1 MMSIEASIA
10 QFQRS
15 RGDVTSL
22 TAVSLPDLSRDFLEG
37 QAYLN
42 AVDRVARH
50 YDVPCCFIALN
61 SPDGMVIR
69 ARLGIHKAVIPYP
82 KDGHCMCQHHTDRDL
97 PIIIDDTSKCRR
109 VRDDPLV
116 AGPPFLKF
124 FAETPI
130 KMGATTY
137 IGTLCIGDSKL
148 RGSPMTL
155 DDCAF
160 LGLVA
165 QEIAALL
172 STLAAESRWAM
183 TMGSLASLPALSEA
197 SDELEPESQNV
208 TPLQSRQGTDITP
221 LQSRQGT
228 DDNGSCAPMQLKQ
241 GTHDTGIGIWSRSSS
256 DLSCYTFVKT
266 LTEFGPGLE
275 QHRAHTEAGYPWHRE
290 ENQSLAVEQM
300 RQAEPSSPQLQK
312 GSYIT
317 YHDYLSIVTGTLPL
331 QQLRA
336 HTAPGIIGARLS
348 KIEET

>member
-172 STLAAESRWAM
+172 STSAAESRWAM
-183 TMGSLASLPALSEA
+183 TMGSLPSLSDLSETT
-197 SDELEPESQNV
+197 DELEPESEDV
-208 TPLQSRQGTDITP
+208 TPLQSRQGTDND
-221 LQSRQGT
+221 S
-228 DDNGSCAPMQLKQ
+228 SCAPMQLKQ

-256 DLSCYTFVKT
+256 NGSCYTFVET
-266 LTEFGPGLE
+266 LTEFGPWPK
-275 QHRAHTEAGYPWHRE
+275 QHRAHTEAGYPRQRE